1 MGPGSELA
9 LLLFNIRSAESI
21 VLSQVMELN
30 HPLALSSPATTV
42 LGRFAKLIQ
51 ASHLLGK
58 VLNHVAD
65 QRLGGVFYDEV
76 TAQLDR
82 TLRSLIQVSRSGEFS
97 EQIPFCAQI
106 NICYR

>member
-1 MGPGSELA
+1 
-9 LLLFNIRSAESI
+9 
-21 VLSQVMELN
+21 MELN

-58 VLNHVAD
+58 VFNHIAD
-65 QRLGGVFYDEV
+65 KHLDEGFYEEV

-82 TLRSLIQVSRSGEFS
+82 TLRSLIHVSRSGEFS
-97 EQIPFCAQI
+97 KQIPFCAQI
-106 NICYR
+106 GVCCRCALYSLAFMAA

>member
-1 MGPGSELA
+1 
-9 LLLFNIRSAESI
+9 
-21 VLSQVMELN
+21 MEVN

-58 VLNHVAD
+58 VFNHIAD
-65 QRLGGVFYDEV
+65 KHLDGVFFDEV

-82 TLRSLIQVSRSGEFS
+82 TLRSLIHVSRSSEFS
-97 EQIPFCAQI
+97 QAIPFCAQI
-106 NICYR
+106 NTCYRY